1 MTEAPPPLRR
11 TWLAWTWALVVLAC
25 AAHLALIWQRGD
37 LPVDTD
43 VMALLPQDT
52 RNPAAEQALSRLAD
66 GASRRVIVVLAAPDF
81 ARVREAASAIQ
92 AQLADSHSP
101 LQPAPGAHSTSRE
114 LIEFYA
120 PWRDRLLASADRERL
135 ARQTP
140 AQAAQGA
147 LQALYRPGPGLRAL
161 SPLDDPLGSFPAWL
175 SERAGATRL
184 RPREGWLWQASDG
197 RELIVLPFELR
208 ATALSVSALQQLQPR
223 LTAARA
229 AAAAH
234 EVELL
239 AAGVPVHAAAAALQA
254 EREMSLIGAGAALG
268 IALLMLLCFR
278 RLRPMLLVL
287 GSVGVGLI
295 VALSLCLLLFE
306 RVHLLTLVFGASL
319 VGVAEDYAIHWLSA
333 RALAPPDE
341 RERATRAL
349 VPGLWLAFAT
359 SALGYLAL
367 ALAPFPGLQQMALFS
382 IVGLAGALIS
392 VLLWMPRLIGREP
405 AATAISL
412 WLAGSFRRWPRLRTT
427 PAALGILVLLL
438 LLAAAGAARLRSSD
452 DLRALQSSPPA
463 LIAEQARIGAWLS
476 EPSPVQ
482 FYLVQG
488 QDHAELLARE
498 EALVAKLEAL
508 RLEGFIDGHRALSDW
523 VPSPVRQAQ
532 DRALSQPAARAA
544 RQAIEADLGASNAA
558 AMPLADQPLT
568 LDQWLAS
575 PLAQPLRPL
584 YLGQIDGAFQSV
596 VQVHGLKS
604 AEQLPRLQAQAR
616 GLPGVAWVDRIGD
629 YSRLLREYRIAM
641 IQVLIASIVLVAILL
656 AWRYRRQAWRVM
668 LPTLVAMLAALAWLG
683 WRGEPLQLFHV
694 LGLIVLLGM
703 ADDYGI
709 FLLEADAAGPAWL
722 GVVLGAINTLLAFGL
737 LAFSGTPALAAFGLT
752 LLIGIGV
759 AWGLAPMAPMVAGER
774 TVGFRLAHRR
784 ESRLPMAERLY
795 AHRTARRSCCQSSTR
810 LWPSIG
816 QEARLEDQAEA
827 GSEEK
832 GVPCGASRSD
842 EGERA

>member
-1 MTEAPPPLRR
+1 MTETAPPRR
-11 TWLAWTWALVVLAC
+11 HWLAWGWALLVLGCALHLVLAGS
-25 AAHLALIWQRGD
+25 RGD
-37 LPVDTD
+37 LPIDTD

-52 RNPAAEQALSRLAD
+52 RHPAAELALARLSDA
-66 GASRRVIVVLAAPDF
+66 ASRRVVVVLAAADF
-81 ARVREAASAIQ
+81 ASVRDAASEIQ
-92 AQLADSHSP
+92 SQLAAPDSP
-101 LQPAPGAHSTSRE
+101 LQPAQGAAGASRE

-120 PWRDRLLASADRERL
+120 PWRDRLLTSADRERL
-135 ARQTP
+135 AKQNP
-140 AQAAQGA
+140 EQAAQAA

-161 SPLDDPLGSFPAWL
+161 GPLDDPLGSFSAWL
-175 SERAGATRL
+175 GERAGATRL
-184 RPREGWLWQASDG
+184 RPRDGWLWQQSDG
-197 RELIVLPFELR
+197 RDLILLPFELR
-208 ATALSVSALQQLQPR
+208 TTALSVSALQQLQPR

-229 AAAAH
+229 VAATSG
-234 EVELL
+234 VEML

-254 EREMSLIGAGAALG
+254 EREMSLIGSGAALG
-268 IALLMLLCFR
+268 IVLLMLLCFR
-278 RLRPMLLVL
+278 RMRPMLLVL

-333 RALAPPDE
+333 RALAPPGE

-382 IVGLAGALIS
+382 IVGLAGALVS
-392 VLLWMPRLIGREP
+392 VLLWMPHLIGREP
-405 AATAISL
+405 VASAISL
-412 WLAGSFRRWPRLRTT
+412 WLASSLRRWPRWRAT
-427 PAALGILVLLL
+427 PAARGILILLL
-438 LLAAAGAARLRSSD
+438 VLAAVGIARLRSSD

-463 LIAEQARIGAWLS
+463 LVAEQARIGAWLA

-488 QDHAELLARE
+488 QDQAELLARE

-523 VPSPVRQAQ
+523 VPSPGRQRQ
-532 DRALSQPAARAA
+532 NRALSQPAAGAA
-544 RQAIEADLGASNAA
+544 RQAIEAEIGAGNAA

-568 LDQWLAS
+568 LDDWLAS

-584 YLGQIDGAFQSV
+584 YLGQLDGAFQSV
-596 VQVHGLKS
+596 VQVHGLRS
-604 AEQLPRLQAQAR
+604 VQQLPRLQAQAS
-616 GLPGVAWVDRIGD
+616 GLAGVSWVDRIGD

-641 IQVLIASIVLVAILL
+641 IKVLGASILLVAALL
-656 AWRYRRQAWRVM
+656 AWRYRRRAWRVL
-668 LPTLVAMLAALAWLG
+668 LPTLVAMLAVLAWLG

-759 AWGLAPMAPMVAGER
+759 AWGLAPMVAGN
-774 TVGFRLAHRR
+774 VRLASP
-784 ESRLPMAERLY
+784 E
-795 AHRTARRSCCQSSTR
+795 
-810 LWPSIG
+810 
-816 QEARLEDQAEA
+816 
-827 GSEEK
+827 
-832 GVPCGASRSD
+832 
-842 EGERA
+842 

>member
-1 MTEAPPPLRR
+1 LTETAPPRR
-11 TWLAWTWALVVLAC
+11 HWLAWGWALLVLAC
-25 AAHLALIWQRGD
+25 TLHLALVGSRGD
-37 LPVDTD
+37 LPIDTD

-52 RNPAAEQALSRLAD
+52 RHPAAEQALARLSDA
-66 GASRRVIVVLAAPDF
+66 ASRRVIVVLAAGDF
-81 ARVREAASAIQ
+81 ASVRDAASEIQ
-92 AQLADSHSP
+92 SQFAAPDSP
-101 LQPAPGAHSTSRE
+101 LQPAPGAAGASRE

-120 PWRDRLLASADRERL
+120 PWRERLLASADRERL
-135 ARQTP
+135 AGQSP
-140 AQAAQGA
+140 AQAAQAA

-161 SPLDDPLGSFPAWL
+161 GPLDDPLGSFSAWL
-175 SERAGATRL
+175 GERAGATRL
-184 RPREGWLWQASDG
+184 RPRDGWLWQSSDG

-208 ATALSVSALQQLQPR
+208 ASALSVSALQQLQPR
-223 LTAARA
+223 LTVARGA
-229 AAAAH
+229 AAARGA
-234 EVELL
+234 EML

-268 IALLMLLCFR
+268 IVLLMLLCFR
-278 RLRPMLLVL
+278 RVRPMLLVL

-333 RALAPPDE
+333 RALAPPGK

-359 SALGYLAL
+359 SAFGYLAL

-382 IVGLAGALIS
+382 ILGLAGALVS
-392 VLLWMPRLIGREP
+392 ALLWMPRLIGREP
-405 AATAISL
+405 AATAMSL
-412 WLAGSFRRWPRLRTT
+412 ALAGSFRNWPRIRAT
-427 PAALGILVLLL
+427 PASLGAVAVLLL
-438 LLAAAGAARLRSSD
+438 LALAGAARLRTSD

-463 LIAEQARIGAWLS
+463 LVAEQARIGAWLA

-508 RLEGFIDGHRALSDW
+508 RLENFIDGHRALSDW
-523 VPSPVRQAQ
+523 VPSPARQAQ
-532 DRALSQPAARAA
+532 DRALAQPAATAA
-544 RQAIEADLGASNAA
+544 RQAIEAELGGSNAA

-568 LDQWLAS
+568 LDPWLAS

-596 VQVHGLKS
+596 VQVHGLRS

-641 IQVLIASIVLVAILL
+641 VKVLVASIVLVAVLL
-656 AWRYRRQAWRVM
+656 AWRYRRQAWRVL
-668 LPTLVAMLAALAWLG
+668 LPTLFAMCAVLAWLG

-752 LLIGIGV
+752 LLIGIAV
-759 AWGLAPMAPMVAGER
+759 AWLLAPTMAPP
-774 TVGFRLAHRR
+774 THRV
-784 ESRLPMAERLY
+784 S
-795 AHRTARRSCCQSSTR
+795 
-810 LWPSIG
+810 
-816 QEARLEDQAEA
+816 
-827 GSEEK
+827 
-832 GVPCGASRSD
+832 
-842 EGERA
+842 